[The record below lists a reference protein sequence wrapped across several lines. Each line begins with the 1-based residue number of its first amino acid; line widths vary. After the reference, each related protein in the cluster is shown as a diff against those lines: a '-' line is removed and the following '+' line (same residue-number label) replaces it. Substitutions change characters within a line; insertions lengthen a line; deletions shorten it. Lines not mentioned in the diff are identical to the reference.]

1 MISTI
6 LSHDAERTLTK
17 IPDQQGWIPLHYAVL
32 SGQKSLVKLLLEFD
46 KCTAYIADKK
56 ENKTALHFAASQ
68 GHIDVI
74 EELLSSCPDCCELI
88 DNGGQ
93 NALDVITLADNL
105 DAKVKVSSSNLEDT
119 YFNKTKRNKTKKTFS
134 S

>member
-1 MISTI
+1 MHNYFVLEKISTI
-6 LSHDAERTLTK
+6 LSDDAKRTLTK

-32 SGQKSLVKLLLEFD
+32 SGQESLVRLLLEFD
-46 KCTAYIADKK
+46 KSTAYIADKK

-68 GHIDVI
+68 GHIGVI

-93 NALDVITLADNL
+93 NALDVITKADNL
-105 DAKVKVSSSNLEDT
+105 DAEVKVSSSNLVDT
-119 YFNKTKRNKTKKTFS
+119 QL
-134 S
+134 

>member
-1 MISTI
+1 MHNYFVLGRIRNI
-6 LSHDAERTLTK
+6 LSHDAERTPTK
-17 IPDQQGWIPLHYAVL
+17 IPDQQGWIPLHYAAL

-56 ENKTALHFAASQ
+56 ENKTALHFAASL
-68 GHIDVI
+68 GHIGVI

-105 DAKVKVSSSNLEDT
+105 DAGVKVSSSNLEDT
-119 YFNKTKRNKTKKTFS
+119 
-134 S
+134 